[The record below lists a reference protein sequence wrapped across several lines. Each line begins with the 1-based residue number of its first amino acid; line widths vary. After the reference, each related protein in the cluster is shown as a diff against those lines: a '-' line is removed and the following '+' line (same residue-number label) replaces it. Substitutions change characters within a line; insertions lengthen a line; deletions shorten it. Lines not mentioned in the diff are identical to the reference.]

1 MRVWLSPNNP
11 SVKRVDDIESR
22 LLGQRLSKYRLV
34 SKYRNYIATRQF
46 HETWDRHAE
55 FIFTE
60 HSLRIL
66 LKLTESRRWASRVR
80 RISFSALLLDWDKMS
95 LQRASRDHSDQA
107 QHNDNPDDTEQ
118 FNQLGDRIREQGRLL
133 KTSRPADI
141 IAEALRNLKL
151 CGHKIELCVYDDS
164 DGSGQG
170 LIRRGIGF
178 DSFYGPWGT
187 HRDSE

>member
-1 MRVWLSPNNP
+1 MAKPDDP

-46 HETWDRHAE
+46 HETWDGHAE

-107 QHNDNPDDTEQ
+107 QHNDNPDDTT
-118 FNQLGDRIREQGRLL
+118 G
-133 KTSRPADI
+133 
-141 IAEALRNLKL
+141 LRMTFL
-151 CGHKIELCVYDDS
+151 
-164 DGSGQG
+164 
-170 LIRRGIGF
+170 
-178 DSFYGPWGT
+178 
-187 HRDSE
+187 